1 MTDRANRVYG
11 DQEREK
17 VNNENLSL
25 KKECERE
32 TCMEKL
38 DGV

>member
-25 KKECERE
+25 KKNVK
-32 TCMEKL
+32 EKRL
-38 DGV
+38 WKNWTV